1 MLLVDTDPQASLTVS
16 LGNPCPDDLSPTLSD
31 LMGKIMMENPITPD
45 EGILHHP
52 EGVDLVPS
60 NIELSGMEVALVN
73 AMSRETILR
82 QYLDTVKQN
91 YDYILLDCMPSLG
104 MLTVNALA
112 AADNVLIPVQA
123 AYLPAKG
130 LEQLLGTINKVKRQI
145 NPKLRIEGILLTMV
159 DSRTNY
165 SKDISNLI
173 RESYG
178 GKLKVYKTDIPRS
191 VRAEEISAEGTSIFK
206 HDPKGKVAEAYKILT
221 KEVLNNAEKGA
232 NISLKGYDDIFSTDQ
247 SRAEAQQERVQEI
260 PLSELH
266 PFEGHPFRVV
276 DDEEMMKTAESVR
289 DFGVLTPAIVRPDPD
304 GGYEIVS
311 GHRRHR
317 ASELAG
323 KETMPAIVRDLD
335 DDAAIILMVDAN
347 LQRES
352 ILPSERAFAYKMKLD
367 AIKHQG
373 QRTDLTSS
381 QVGMKLQAMDIV
393 GQEAGE
399 SRNQVHRYIRLTELI
414 PELLDM
420 VDTGQIKFNPAVELS
435 YLASEEQKDF
445 LSAMDYAQAAPSL
458 SQAQRI
464 KKLAQ
469 EGECTLDAMCE
480 IMNEIKKGELD
491 RVTFKTDSLRKYFPK
506 SYTNKQMEDKII
518 QLLEQWQKK
527 EKNQWKGKVRK
538 ARFLSPAI
546 IVFP

>member
-1 MLLVDTDPQASLTVS
+1 M
-16 LGNPCPDDLSPTLSD
+16 
-31 LMGKIMMENPITPD
+31 K
-45 EGILHHP
+45 
-52 EGVDLVPS
+52 
-60 NIELSGMEVALVN
+60 
-73 AMSRETILR
+73 
-82 QYLDTVKQN
+82 
-91 YDYILLDCMPSLG
+91 
-104 MLTVNALA
+104 
-112 AADNVLIPVQA
+112 
-123 AYLPAKG
+123 
-130 LEQLLGTINKVKRQI
+130 
-145 NPKLRIEGILLTMV
+145 
-159 DSRTNY
+159 
-165 SKDISNLI
+165 
-173 RESYG
+173 
-178 GKLKVYKTDIPRS
+178 
-191 VRAEEISAEGTSIFK
+191 
-206 HDPKGKVAEAYKILT
+206 
-221 KEVLNNAEKGA
+221 KGA

-317 ASELAG
+317 ASE
-323 KETMPAIVRDLD
+323 
-335 DDAAIILMVDAN
+335 
-347 LQRES
+347 
-352 ILPSERAFAYKMKLD
+352 LD

-527 EKNQWKGKVRK
+527 REKSMER
-538 ARFLSPAI
+538 
-546 IVFP
+546 